1 MGSEWQR
8 LSWRPSPGPR
18 LPPPLGAAKR
28 SRDSR
33 SSSAAGA
40 SLHAS
45 RAPCPPPN
53 TGQDPRGWD
62 EGRYP
67 DYTAVLSWGSASILI
82 PAFLSP
88 SGHCRL
94 LSLLMD
100 APRGTRGPFPKHSGW
115 GQFPGMRQ
123 NSRVLCYLATCL
135 PVVHS
140 GRSPKGLK
148 TWRHTRGCHRTCP
161 TSGKTSKQWNSDS
174 VPCTVPS
181 PTDGSSHS
189 NAKATQCR
197 GSILIS
203 LLSIMKMSQ
212 KHEWTAPKF
221 RSLVSIR
228 ARGKTKFPDSKTVT
242 AKMINCLQGSNKTES
257 L

>member
-45 RAPCPPPN
+45 QAPCPPLN
-53 TGQDPRGWD
+53 TGQDSRGWD
-62 EGRYP
+62 EGRHP
-67 DYTAVLSWGSASILI
+67 HYTAVLSWGSASILI

-88 SGHCRL
+88 SGHCRP

-123 NSRVLCYLATCL
+123 NNRVLCYPATCL

-148 TWRHTRGCHRTCP
+148 TWRRTRGCHRTCP

-174 VPCTVPS
+174 AMHRAK
-181 PTDGSSHS
+181 SHRWVISFKRQS
-189 NAKATQCR
+189 NPMQR
-197 GSILIS
+197 EYFNFPFINN
-203 LLSIMKMSQ
+203 
-212 KHEWTAPKF
+212 EN
-221 RSLVSIR
+221 VSER
-228 ARGKTKFPDSKTVT
+228 
-242 AKMINCLQGSNKTES
+242 
-257 L
+257 